1 MKKIVCLIM
10 AFIFILC
17 LCSCGY
23 NETKTDMDNSND
35 RMTIIYNNGF
45 IQIYVDNETGVQY
58 ILGGNKGV
66 CVMVDENGNPLIYH
80 PTEKGGEKE

>member
-10 AFIFILC
+10 TFIFILC

-23 NETKTDMDNSND
+23 NETKIDIDNSNG
-35 RMTIIYNNGF
+35 RMTMIYNDGF

-58 ILGGNKGV
+58 ILGGNKSI

-80 PTEKGGEKE
+80 STEKGGEK

>member
-23 NETKTDMDNSND
+23 NETKIDVDNSNG
-35 RMTIIYNNGF
+35 RMTMIYNDGF
-45 IQIYVDNETGVQY
+45 IQIYGDNETGVHY
-58 ILGGNKGV
+58 ILGGNKSI

-80 PTEKGGEKE
+80 PTEKGGDK